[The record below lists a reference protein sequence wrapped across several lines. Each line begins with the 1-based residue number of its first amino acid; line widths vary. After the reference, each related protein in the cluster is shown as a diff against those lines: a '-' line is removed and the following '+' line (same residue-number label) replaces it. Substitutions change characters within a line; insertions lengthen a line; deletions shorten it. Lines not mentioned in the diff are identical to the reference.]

1 MMLNMVPRLLLMVVV
16 LFAFRK
22 GEEPERLVGVI
33 LLAAFLLDLGNHAV
47 FGDPAWFAIN
57 PGHVVIDT
65 WTFASLLWV
74 ALRANRGWP
83 LWASAAQ
90 VIVIMAHIAKLWDP
104 GIVRKA
110 YWAMTQMPLILQL
123 VILALGT
130 LAHVARARRIG
141 WYHSWRLPENGATA

>member
-1 MMLNMVPRLLLMVVV
+1 MLNMVPRILLLIVV
-16 LFAFRK
+16 LFALRK
-22 GEEPERLVGVI
+22 GEEPERLVALI
-33 LLAAFLLDLGNHAV
+33 LTAAFLLDLGNHAA
-47 FGDPAWFAIN
+47 FGDPAWFAVN

-65 WTFASLLWV
+65 WAFVALMWV

-104 GIVRKA
+104 AMVRKA

-123 VILALGT
+123 VVLALGT
-130 LAHVARARRIG
+130 LAHVARSRRIG
-141 WYHSWRLPENGATA
+141 WYHSWRLSGPTATA